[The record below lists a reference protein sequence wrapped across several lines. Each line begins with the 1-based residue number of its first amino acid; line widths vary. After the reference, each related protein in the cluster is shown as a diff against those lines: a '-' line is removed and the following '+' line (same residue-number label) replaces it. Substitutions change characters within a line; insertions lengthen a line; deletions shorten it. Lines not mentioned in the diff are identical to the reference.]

1 MWMTSGRVILATAV
15 GFAHQTIAYAPL
27 NPRCATTRAI
37 PCTKPLSSLTPL
49 PYKSS
54 VTGLYS
60 YQDTNP
66 RSISSLSPL
75 FSSESES
82 EEPNEPVPEKKSFLG
97 KAMDMIKPKSSE
109 KLSTKE
115 TLKKMGLSVLLSY
128 GFVSNMTYCVI
139 TGLSWFTFSKK
150 TGLSPLAPGEWKKF
164 LAVYAGFYVF
174 ANIIRPFRIGLSVA
188 ISKYFDSAL
197 EQIQKK
203 ANVSKGVA
211 IGILMFMAN
220 VVVNCAVMAFGI
232 FLASMFSGV
241 PIFPGKA

>member
-1 MWMTSGRVILATAV
+1 MWMISRRIILVTAI
-15 GFAHQTIAYAPL
+15 GFAHKIHAYAPSQTL
-27 NPRCATTRAI
+27 RTATRAI
-37 PCTKPLSSLTPL
+37 PCAKPLSSLTPL
-49 PYKSS
+49 QYK
-54 VTGLYS
+54 TCIIAPCP
-60 YQDTNP
+60 DAIN
-66 RSISSLSPL
+66 RSKCSLSPL
-75 FSSESES
+75 FSSESVS
-82 EEPNEPVPEKKSFLG
+82 EEPNEPAPEKKSFLG
-97 KAMDMIKPKSSE
+97 KAMDIIKPKSSD

-174 ANIIRPFRIGLSVA
+174 ANVIRPFRIGLSVA
-188 ISKYFDSAL
+188 ISKYFDAAL

-203 ANVSKGVA
+203 ANVSKGAA
-211 IGILMFMAN
+211 IGILVFMVN
-220 VVVNCAVMAFGI
+220 VVVVCAVMASGI